1 MISGSFYSRF
11 DATYLFANSLEA
23 DMIVC

>member
-1 MISGSFYSRF
+1 MTSGSFYSRS

-23 DMIVC
+23 DMIVY

>member
-1 MISGSFYSRF
+1 MTSGSFYSRF

-23 DMIVC
+23 DMIVY